1 MKTVL
6 FFRHGKSDWDA
17 PYGRDHERPLAA
29 RGRKASD
36 AMGRW
41 LAEHG
46 PLPDRILCS
55 TAKRARQTCMRAVVA
70 GDWKAP
76 VSYHRSLY
84 GATPETLLELIRE
97 QPAGAACIMLI
108 GHQPTWSM
116 TTGLLTREAIG
127 HFPDGNDCVRGASY
141 TVMGGCGIR
150 CGRAGVAAAPKRAVA
165 TRQRTGAAYTHWHLR
180 MGHFEAGAVEA
191 AWQHRGAPLSVTRY
205 IGSTSSRPSVLP
217 FITAGTPCSI
227 HTGAGP
233 PLR

>member
-127 HFPDGNDCVRGASY
+127 HFPTATIACVALPIPSWVDVEFG
-141 TVMGGCGIR
+141 VGGL
-150 CGRAGVAAAPKRAVA
+150 AWL
-165 TRQRTGAAYTHWHLR
+165 QRPREL
-180 MGHFEAGAVEA
+180 
-191 AWQHRGAPLSVTRY
+191 
-205 IGSTSSRPSVLP
+205 
-217 FITAGTPCSI
+217 
-227 HTGAGP
+227 
-233 PLR
+233 